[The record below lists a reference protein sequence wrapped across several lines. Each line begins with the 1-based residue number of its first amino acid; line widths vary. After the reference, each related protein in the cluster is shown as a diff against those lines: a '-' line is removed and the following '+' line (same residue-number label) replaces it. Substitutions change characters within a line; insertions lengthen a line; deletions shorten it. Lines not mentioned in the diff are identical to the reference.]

1 MLDFDVEAGRDAW
14 FALQLLCGDTRRD
27 KNGLPRLMFLS
38 RSTQPT
44 ENEARRALCRALR
57 HLAQQQRTSSNPQSV
72 LFSLLVALAAVFDPD
87 DPPFLGVSTPFRAVL
102 KKRTRGHANP
112 PRDLWIAG
120 KVEMLRLKYG
130 KSYEKA
136 IEEVADRIE
145 KSTEHVKKIYG
156 KNRKRITLKN
166 RWGRRKFRK

>member
-1 MLDFDVEAGRDAW
+1 
-14 FALQLLCGDTRRD
+14 
-27 KNGLPRLMFLS
+27 
-38 RSTQPT
+38 
-44 ENEARRALCRALR
+44 
-57 HLAQQQRTSSNPQSV
+57 
-72 LFSLLVALAAVFDPD
+72 
-87 DPPFLGVSTPFRAVL
+87 
-102 KKRTRGHANP
+102 
-112 PRDLWIAG
+112 LWIAG